1 MYQSDITGP
10 ILDEILE
17 ERLKQV
23 QKWGNGS
30 DDQQTKGQLL
40 DAASAYIDDDI
51 SLWPKG
57 SVWNPSNFKSVDQV
71 GIRGQLIRAATLIV
85 AEIERL
91 ERANVPSNH
100 N

>member
-1 MYQSDITGP
+1 MEQISMTGS
-10 ILDEILE
+10 ILNEILY
-17 ERLKQV
+17 ERLKQIE
-23 QKWGNGS
+23 KWGNGS

-57 SVWNPSNFKSVDQV
+57 SVWNPANFKNVDQV

-91 ERANVPSNH
+91 ERANVPRISN
-100 N
+100 